1 MRITSLQIMTMKS
14 FSLRTALTL
23 LPLQK
28 RTLEYHLLKN
38 SRFMSLNTGSLSIA
52 HFQQENTAKHIKR
65 GSIAMSNKPL
75 EIKDLVPDEN
85 KWRIKRKLRRKQGYP
100 NGQ

>member
-1 MRITSLQIMTMKS
+1 MRIAFLRITTIKS
-14 FSLRTALTL
+14 FCLRTALTL

-75 EIKDLVPDEN
+75 EIKDLVSVES
-85 KWRIKRKLRRKQGYP
+85 KR
-100 NGQ
+100 

>member
-1 MRITSLQIMTMKS
+1 MKL

-23 LPLQK
+23 SLL
-28 RTLEYHLLKN
+28 RRHTLEDLSLKN
-38 SRFMSLNTGSLSIA
+38 LRSMSLNTGSLSIC
-52 HFQQENTAKHIKR
+52 HFRQENTVKHIRR
-65 GSIAMSNKPL
+65 GSMAISNNLL

-85 KWRIKRKLRRKQGYP
+85 RWRIKRKLRRRRRYP